1 VLDKATKIMY
11 AGVGIIER
19 VDEISEPQ
27 SIKYAVLLSED
38 ELGVEYT
45 DGAQESFPVKQGSI
59 EPYTFGIVLFST
71 RDGGE
76 YIIREVTDLDGS
88 WISKYKIKL
97 PPVTLK
103 DLLTK
108 PEVDFQ
114 MPYLE
119 TEQESLIALVEP
131 EDKGVVGVMYTN
143 TFGAFVRINEMW
155 VSISP
160 SDTSFDGLTT
170 YDVKAETAEEFIST
184 FDDSDVSFTDVEDYL
199 TAVE

>member
-1 VLDKATKIMY
+1 MIEDAKQLLY
-11 AGVGIIER
+11 AGVGILER
-19 VDEISEPQ
+19 TDEVSEPFA
-27 SIKYAVLLSED
+27 IDYAILTKDD
-38 ELGVEYT
+38 EVAVEYT
-45 DGAQESFPVKQGSI
+45 DGSKESFPAKQGSI

-184 FDDSDVSFTDVEDYL
+184 FDDSDVSFIDVEDYL